1 MNNTIMKGIIIILLL
16 ALIRVSFR
24 YTEMKS
30 MLIQCQETC
39 AEMQVINDGLIDV
52 NNELLQEVDALNDI
66 LNDIAKE
73 ESKDAGNVA
82 EQKGDV

>member
-1 MNNTIMKGIIIILLL
+1 MNNTIMKGIIIVLLL

-24 YTEMKS
+24 YAEMKS
-30 MLIQCQETC
+30 IVIQHQKTC
-39 AEMQVINDGLIDV
+39 AEMQEINDGLIDV